1 MNKKYYSPIFV
12 FGTGRSG
19 TTIFYEI
26 LSRHEE
32 VAWTSHLCNFFP
44 ERLYL
49 QRALMRS
56 VDLPVAGEILRR
68 LFKPVEVYRF
78 WDHYFPG
85 FSLPYRDLLSSDMT
99 PHIKRRLE
107 KPMPELTT
115 TRRSQLVHKI
125 TGWPRVGFL
134 AEAFEEAKF
143 IHVVRD
149 GRAVANSMLN
159 IDFWDGWQGP
169 QKWLYGSLPEPY
181 LSEWK
186 SYDES
191 FVALA
196 AVLWKMLM
204 DAAEKALSLIDEE
217 RWMYVKYEEL
227 CEKPEDIFKKTVD
240 FCALKW
246 SNDFE
251 NSIDNFKLLNNNKK
265 YLSDLSEVQIDILE
279 EILHDYLVK
288 YDYKKS

>member
-1 MNKKYYSPIFV
+1 
-12 FGTGRSG
+12 
-19 TTIFYEI
+19 
-26 LSRHEE
+26 
-32 VAWTSHLCNFFP
+32 
-44 ERLYL
+44 
-49 QRALMRS
+49 
-56 VDLPVAGEILRR
+56 
-68 LFKPVEVYRF
+68 
-78 WDHYFPG
+78 
-85 FSLPYRDLLSSDMT
+85 
-99 PHIKRRLE
+99 
-107 KPMPELTT
+107 
-115 TRRSQLVHKI
+115 
-125 TGWPRVGFL
+125 
-134 AEAFEEAKF
+134 
-143 IHVVRD
+143 
-149 GRAVANSMLN
+149 
-159 IDFWDGWQGP
+159 
-169 QKWLYGSLPEPY
+169 
-181 LSEWK
+181 
-186 SYDES
+186 
-191 FVALA
+191 VALA